1 MSGSDQ
7 VLPPPPTFAP
17 GASPTGRAGPDGGG
31 PAPVSHRPTP
41 LPTARTGWD
50 IALGLVLIVT
60 GAVVLG
66 DVVVAS
72 VVSVLFIGWTLLI
85 GGAVGIIVALSRIGR
100 GGFWIGMLGGA
111 LALVAG
117 LIFVTNTE
125 VALLALSLAI
135 GASMF
140 TSGVVRLVAAVQH
153 PEARWALIVSGGLS
167 LVLGLLI
174 LNQWPKSALWLL
186 GTLLGVQLV
195 VDGVTL
201 VLAGRPRL
209 RAPASTAPD
218 AP

>member
-1 MSGSDQ
+1 MSGTDP
-7 VLPPPPTFAP
+7 VVPPPPTFAP
-17 GASPTGRAGPDGGG
+17 GASAAQPAGPDGGG

-41 LPTARTGWD
+41 LPATRTGWD
-50 IALGLVLIVT
+50 VALGLVLIVT
-60 GAVVLG
+60 GVVVLG

-111 LALVAG
+111 LALIAG

-135 GASMF
+135 GASMV

-153 PEARWALIVSGGLS
+153 PEARSALVVSGGLS

-195 VDGVTL
+195 VDGLTL

-209 RAPASTAPD
+209 RAPASTATAVP
-218 AP
+218 